1 MTLDILLKTLRLSLL
16 RPKDGL
22 RVVLNWQLSLLES
35 ALALALMAVLSAGLI
50 SLVIGPLPPG
60 MDPVSAAMLSNPVY
74 LAIVQLVGLA
84 MISLFLHL
92 LGRVVG
98 GRGSFPQAVAM
109 MAWLEALLILISVVQ
124 SAALLLLP
132 PLGLLLVPAG
142 MMLSVWL
149 ITNFVAELHGFPS
162 LLLTLLGVVAAFVGA
177 VIAMIFVFF
186 LLFVLGILHV

>member
-109 MAWLEALLILISVVQ
+109 MAWLEALLVLISVVQ